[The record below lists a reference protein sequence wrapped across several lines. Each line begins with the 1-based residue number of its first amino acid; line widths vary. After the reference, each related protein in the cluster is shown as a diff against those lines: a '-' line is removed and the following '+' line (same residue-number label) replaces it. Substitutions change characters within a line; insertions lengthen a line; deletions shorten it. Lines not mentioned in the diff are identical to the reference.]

1 MYPEIR
7 EYKPTKFDANYYGEQ
22 VEGNPAAL
30 GQLNLFSPPQPPPS
44 PPSPPPQPPPFVPIK
59 TEMVR
64 PLVPKGTELV
74 SVEELEELKENIND
88 SFSETVNL
96 YLELR
101 RDIDMI
107 LERLDIHNRRASHK
121 I

>member
-30 GQLNLFSPPQPPPS
+30 GQLGQLNLFSPPQPPP
-44 PPSPPPQPPPFVPIK
+44 FAPIK
-59 TEMVR
+59 TEMIR

>member
-1 MYPEIR
+1 MYPDTR

-22 VEGNPAAL
+22 VKGNPAAL
-30 GQLNLFSPPQPPPS
+30 GQLGQLNLFN
-44 PPSPPPQPPPFVPIK
+44 PPQPPPFAPIK

-101 RDIDMI
+101 RDLDMI

>member
-1 MYPEIR
+1 MYPETR

-30 GQLNLFSPPQPPPS
+30 GQLGQLNLFSPPQPPP
-44 PPSPPPQPPPFVPIK
+44 FAPIK

-74 SVEELEELKENIND
+74 SVEELDALRDDINSSFEEVVSLI
-88 SFSETVNL
+88 
-96 YLELR
+96 LEQR
-101 RDIDMI
+101 REIDML
-107 LERLDIHNRRASHK
+107 LERLDKFNVRNSHK

>member
-1 MYPEIR
+1 MYPDTR

-30 GQLNLFSPPQPPPS
+30 GQLGQLNLFN
-44 PPSPPPQPPPFVPIK
+44 PPQPPPFAPIK
-59 TEMVR
+59 TEMIR

>member
-1 MYPEIR
+1 MYPETR

-30 GQLNLFSPPQPPPS
+30 GQLNLFN
-44 PPSPPPQPPPFVPIK
+44 PPQPPPFAPIK

-74 SVEELEELKENIND
+74 SVEELEALKSDVND
-88 SFSETVNL
+88 SFSEVVSL
-96 YLELR
+96 HLDLR
-101 RDIDMI
+101 RDLDML
-107 LERLDIHNRRASHK
+107 LERLDVFNRRSGQK

>member
-1 MYPEIR
+1 MYPDTR

-30 GQLNLFSPPQPPPS
+30 GQLGQLNLFR
-44 PPSPPPQPPPFVPIK
+44 PPQPPPFAPIK
-59 TEMVR
+59 TEMIR

>member
-22 VEGNPAAL
+22 VEGNPAVLRQL
-30 GQLNLFSPPQPPPS
+30 GQLNLFSPPQPPP
-44 PPSPPPQPPPFVPIK
+44 FAPIK

>member
-1 MYPEIR
+1 MYPETR

-30 GQLNLFSPPQPPPS
+30 GQLGQLNLFN
-44 PPSPPPQPPPFVPIK
+44 PPQPPPFAPIK
-59 TEMVR
+59 TEMIR

>member
-1 MYPEIR
+1 MYPDTR

-30 GQLNLFSPPQPPPS
+30 GQLGQLNLFSPPQPPP
-44 PPSPPPQPPPFVPIK
+44 FAPIK

-101 RDIDMI
+101 RDLDMI

>member
-1 MYPEIR
+1 MYPDTR

-30 GQLNLFSPPQPPPS
+30 GQLNLFN
-44 PPSPPPQPPPFVPIK
+44 PPQPPPFAPIK

-101 RDIDMI
+101 RDLDMI

>member
-30 GQLNLFSPPQPPPS
+30 GQLGQLNLFN
-44 PPSPPPQPPPFVPIK
+44 PPQPPPFAPIK

>member
-1 MYPEIR
+1 MYPETR

-30 GQLNLFSPPQPPPS
+30 GQLGQLNLFN
-44 PPSPPPQPPPFVPIK
+44 PPQPPPFAPIK

-101 RDIDMI
+101 RDLDMI

>member
-1 MYPEIR
+1 MYPETR

-30 GQLNLFSPPQPPPS
+30 GQLGQLNLFSPPQPPP
-44 PPSPPPQPPPFVPIK
+44 FAPIK
-59 TEMVR
+59 TEMIR

>member
-22 VEGNPAAL
+22 VEGNPAVLGQL
-30 GQLNLFSPPQPPPS
+30 GQLNLFNP
-44 PPSPPPQPPPFVPIK
+44 PPSPPPQQQPPPFAAPK
-59 TEMVR
+59 TEMIR

-74 SVEELEELKENIND
+74 SVDELEELKENIND

>member
-22 VEGNPAAL
+22 VEGNPAVL
-30 GQLNLFSPPQPPPS
+30 GQLNLFR
-44 PPSPPPQPPPFVPIK
+44 PPQPPPFAPIK
-59 TEMVR
+59 TEMIR

-74 SVEELEELKENIND
+74 SVEELEEIKENIND